1 MYCLRNCFQEAYE
14 EARRIKQTIQ
24 DLKFLIANLDVQIQS
39 LEDSLDDEK
48 EMTEHEESV
57 LEQRLY
63 TTLQT
68 RKRAIQCLVRFGIRY
83 EK

>member
-14 EARRIKQTIQ
+14 EARRKEQTIK

-39 LEDSLDDEK
+39 LEDSLNNDE

-57 LEQRLY
+57 LEQRLH
-63 TTLQT
+63 TTLES
-68 RKRAIQCLVRFGIRY
+68 RKRAIQCLARFGVKMI
-83 EK
+83 

>member
-1 MYCLRNCFQEAYE
+1 MYSLRNCFQEAYE
-14 EARRIKQTIQ
+14 ETRRIKQTIQ
-24 DLKFLIANLDVQIQS
+24 DLKFLIANLDFQIQS
-39 LEDSLDDEK
+39 LEDSLDNE

-68 RKRAIQCLVRFGIRY
+68 RKRAIQCLERFGIRY
-83 EK
+83 EN